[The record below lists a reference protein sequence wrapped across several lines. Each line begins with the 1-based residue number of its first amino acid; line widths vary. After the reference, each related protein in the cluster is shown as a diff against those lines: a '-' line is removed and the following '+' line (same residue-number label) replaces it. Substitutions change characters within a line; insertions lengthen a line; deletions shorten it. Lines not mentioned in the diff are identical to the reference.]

1 MTQEGKGF
9 GGVSNN
15 WDWVRNNMSA
25 RASCVGVSNWSTTKF
40 KASTYLVETECRV
53 PLWHYYSVSP
63 RSARHPPSGGVST
76 CKRYRFL
83 LWRSA
88 GCKNQRGR

>member
-1 MTQEGKGF
+1 MKEGKGF

-25 RASCVGVSNWSTTKF
+25 RASYPKVSNWLPIQYQIER
-40 KASTYLVETECRV
+40 STYLVETECRV

-76 CKRYRFL
+76 RKRYRFL
-83 LWRSA
+83 L
-88 GCKNQRGR
+88 